1 LPGAALIVD
10 DDAIERGI
18 EKTPVVRRAAAARSA
33 VQEDGWDAAA
43 IARLLPVHRVQGIER
58 EPPATVGPERRVE
71 EIVARDVI
79 APHYSTT
86 DIRITQSIFTTR
98 RPAGGPAFKGGL
110 SR

>member
-1 LPGAALIVD
+1 MHHLHILCEGQ
-10 DDAIERGI
+10 
-18 EKTPVVRRAAAARSA
+18 T
-33 VQEDGWDAAA
+33 
-43 IARLLPVHRVQGIER
+43 
-58 EPPATVGPERRVE
+58 E